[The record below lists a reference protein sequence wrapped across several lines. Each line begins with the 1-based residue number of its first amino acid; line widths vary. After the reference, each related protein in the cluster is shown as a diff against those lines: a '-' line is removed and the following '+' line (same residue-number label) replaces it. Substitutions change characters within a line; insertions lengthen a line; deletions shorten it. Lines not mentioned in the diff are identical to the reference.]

1 MTGSRLQ
8 HLLRRNGTYY
18 LRVRVPSDLQSLV
31 GLSEVRRTLGVH
43 ILSKAKPL
51 ALKLA
56 SRVLETFDVL
66 HQKTYSRDEARRLVQ
81 SCFTDLAAQLDHG
94 GMVLRDNQQGASVD
108 SSSGLL
114 LVIVNNK
121 YNPNLLGHGGMK

>member
-1 MTGSRLQ
+1 MTGSQLQ

-43 ILSKAKPL
+43 ILSKAKAL

-56 SRVLETFDVL
+56 SRVLETFVVL
-66 HQKTYSRDEARRLVQ
+66 QQKSYSKEEARSLIQ
-81 SCFTDLAAQLDHG
+81 SCFNNLAAHLDHRFVPVTDEPELEIADKKMPG
-94 GMVLRDNQQGASVD
+94 RR
-108 SSSGLL
+108 
-114 LVIVNNK
+114 
-121 YNPNLLGHGGMK
+121 